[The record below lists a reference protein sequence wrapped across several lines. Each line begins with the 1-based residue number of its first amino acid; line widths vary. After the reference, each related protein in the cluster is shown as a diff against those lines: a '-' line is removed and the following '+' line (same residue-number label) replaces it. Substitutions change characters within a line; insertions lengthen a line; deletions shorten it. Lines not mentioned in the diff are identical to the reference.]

1 MALLVQESETEVNV
15 KLNNWFN
22 ENNQTNGT
30 DENVK
35 KLGGKKHTVQNV
47 QM

>member
-35 KLGGKKHTVQNV
+35 NLRGKKHTVLNV
-47 QM
+47 QI